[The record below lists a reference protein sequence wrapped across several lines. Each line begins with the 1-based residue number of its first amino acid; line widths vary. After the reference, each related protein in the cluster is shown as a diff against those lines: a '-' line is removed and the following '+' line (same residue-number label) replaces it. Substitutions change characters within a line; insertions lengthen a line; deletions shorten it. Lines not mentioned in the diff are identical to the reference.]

1 MATYTS
7 TSGNYKTTLTVTE
20 TATSI
25 PNNTS
30 TLSWSLKVERIG
42 GASQYGIHNA
52 NQCPWS
58 VSINGSRVGSGTFSY
73 DFRYTGS
80 YNLGSGNN
88 VTVAHNND
96 GTKTGV
102 AVSGTVDLD
111 NSAYVSVM
119 TASGTIDLTTIPR
132 ASDISLSVGSYNV
145 TSSSGNAFTYTITA
159 KSTSFYNRLRY
170 TLGSTNYT
178 GSGSTGSR
186 SGNFTNA
193 ELLTSLPTATSG
205 SLTAYVDTATDS
217 GFTNIIGTNSV
228 SIPISINTSYI
239 KPSLTL
245 QNLSVNNSPISGYAV
260 AGYSKVQCGTSSSK
274 WSASGGYGSNAITVT
289 FTTSHGS
296 LAQSSYSA
304 SSNSISNYTVTNVLP
319 SSSSNYTLTISATAR
334 DSRGATTSASK
345 TYTVYGYTP
354 PTANLTAYRVA
365 SSGSTAE
372 DGAGTFAYVA
382 FSGAVSSS
390 VNSQNTL
397 QSVSCSYS
405 GSISGTIAGST
416 SATTSRWLS
425 LTDTQTVTFTVTATD
440 KVTSSTSVKTIS
452 TASYPLDLYDNGS
465 GSVGVGFGAV
475 ANGGWLTSGLK
486 NDLSRGNKTRV
497 GIQTAYESTN
507 SSSGTGFMIIATIK
521 PKGAW
526 DNKAITF
533 KILRRGIIHPS
544 NVSVRFDGANSTDP
558 GLSSFVAD
566 FNSADF
572 YLYKSAT
579 STWQLISYK
588 TNYDQ
593 ISILALYAD
602 DYVLSLNDIDTTQSV
617 ISAVPDGAVQA
628 TEWSYL
634 HAQFATNATN
644 TMWTNNSNTTARN
657 YYVPFGDGAST
668 ANRGLQV
675 HSGLSFW
682 GRVGTA
688 SADGYVLLKLGNGTN
703 VGTAGNMWGE
713 LDIYPR
719 TGNYYIG
726 VQAPNTMTATR
737 IIRFPDGG
745 GTLEVKTALYAL
757 NILGGNEATVTGVKG
772 TYQRLRLYAKA
783 AGYVYTVWEVDVN
796 QITTSANKFSHSVP
810 QYISDPGDWYITIFD
825 LKLTQSSNDVKV
837 YFDVYNKRVGTSG
850 QSTQN
855 NNSNYAIYKIEGIV

>member
-119 TASGTIDLTTIPR
+119 TASGTIDLTAIPR

-178 GSGSTGSR
+178 GAGSTGSR

-193 ELLTSLPTATSG
+193 ELLNSLPTATSG
-205 SLTAYVDTATDS
+205 SLTVYVDTATDS

-245 QNLSVNNSPISGYAV
+245 QNLSVNSSPISGYAV

-304 SSNSISNYTVTNVLP
+304 SSNTISNYTVTNVLP

-372 DGAGTFAYVA
+372 DGAGTVAYVA

-416 SATTSRWLS
+416 SQTTSRWLS

-440 KVTSSTSVKTIS
+440 KVTSSTSTKTIS

-465 GSVGVGFGAV
+465 GSVGVGLGTVAMGDRVKFGLPLV
-475 ANGGWLTSGLK
+475 SANNQIGIVLSDVNDNDCKAIDSSLTSSSTDEAWFSALLKAICVKYPNKSGYLFKGL
-486 NDLSRGNKTRV
+486 LSPNSMRWYEIYIYDTSVVQNGYPRYSFGNYYSY
-497 GIQTAYESTN
+497 G
-507 SSSGTGFMIIATIK
+507 SGDNTPRPFGTTDYTFYWHDGIIARY
-521 PKGAW
+521 A
-526 DNKAITF
+526 
-533 KILRRGIIHPS
+533 
-544 NVSVRFDGANSTDP
+544 DGANKATIANNFTVTD
-558 GLSSFVAD
+558 
-566 FNSADF
+566 
-572 YLYKSAT
+572 
-579 STWQLISYK
+579 
-588 TNYDQ
+588 
-593 ISILALYAD
+593 
-602 DYVLSLNDIDTTQSV
+602 
-617 ISAVPDGAVQA
+617 
-628 TEWSYL
+628 
-634 HAQFATNATN
+634 
-644 TMWTNNSNTTARN
+644 
-657 YYVPFGDGAST
+657 
-668 ANRGLQV
+668 
-675 HSGLSFW
+675 
-682 GRVGTA
+682 
-688 SADGYVLLKLGNGTN
+688 TN
-703 VGTAGNMWGE
+703 VSSSTSYYPVWVAGRASSTGYAPRVNDGFLYRTRQGSSSQLGYAILYVGNAITNGTAGNKKGMVRIHSSDATYTDIEASPNGNGYSAFLPNAPATTYMLGE
-713 LDIYPR
+713 RTLWSNTLKGGNTLSLDVSAWARIRIY
-719 TGNYYIG
+719 
-726 VQAPNTMTATR
+726 A
-737 IIRFPDGG
+737 
-745 GTLEVKTALYAL
+745 KLYAINAIYEIDL
-757 NILGGNEATVTGVKG
+757 STTNAYEQISGYRYSGGATVPEFTASGGLEYLVSQCLVSTDKKTIYHYHCG
-772 TYQRLRLYAKA
+772 YQAVGS
-783 AGYVYTVWEVDVN
+783 GYTDR
-796 QITTSANKFSHSVP
+796 
-810 QYISDPGDWYITIFD
+810 
-825 LKLTQSSNDVKV
+825 ND
-837 YFDVYNKRVGTSG
+837 
-850 QSTQN
+850 N
-855 NNSNYAIYKIEGIV
+855 NNYFIYKIVGLASY

>member
-20 TATSI
+20 TSTSI

-239 KPSLTL
+239 KPSITL

-390 VNSQNTL
+390 VNNQNSI
-397 QSVSCSYS
+397 QSTTCTYS
-405 GSISGTIAGST
+405 GSISGTAT
-416 SATTSRWLS
+416 SGGHYALS
-425 LTDTQTVTFTVTATD
+425 DTQTVTFTLTVRD
-440 KVTSSTSVKTIS
+440 KVTSSTAQKTIN
-452 TASYPLDLYDNGS
+452 TATYPLDLYDNGS
-465 GSVGVGFGAV
+465 GSVGVGLGTVAEGSFVKIGAGIHTKGNWFTTNNIIKSDLNQIAEGIV
-475 ANGGWLTSGLK
+475 HFNPSVTNRPCDYGVCYTLGL
-486 NDLSRGNKTRV
+486 DGD
-497 GIQTAYESTN
+497 N
-507 SSSGTGFMIIATIK
+507 SSSQWYSQIAFGTNGIIYFRNSINTLGQTWSNWYAFYGEFNVQPSVAVATSAGTLTTPRTINGTAFNGGADIRTATSYNIDIGALGGTSAYTAFART
-521 PKGAW
+521 PNSNASGNMSMTLLVTGAGRFGGVYQGAW
-526 DNKAITF
+526 LVQLSN
-533 KILRRGIIHPS
+533 RG
-544 NVSVRFDGANSTDP
+544 SVRSMHVTSLIPNS
-558 GLSSFVAD
+558 
-566 FNSADF
+566 
-572 YLYKSAT
+572 
-579 STWQLISYK
+579 
-588 TNYDQ
+588 
-593 ISILALYAD
+593 
-602 DYVLSLNDIDTTQSV
+602 
-617 ISAVPDGAVQA
+617 
-628 TEWSYL
+628 
-634 HAQFATNATN
+634 
-644 TMWTNNSNTTARN
+644 
-657 YYVPFGDGAST
+657 
-668 ANRGLQV
+668 
-675 HSGLSFW
+675 
-682 GRVGTA
+682 
-688 SADGYVLLKLGNGTN
+688 
-703 VGTAGNMWGE
+703 
-713 LDIYPR
+713 
-719 TGNYYIG
+719 
-726 VQAPNTMTATR
+726 
-737 IIRFPDGG
+737 
-745 GTLEVKTALYAL
+745 
-757 NILGGNEATVTGVKG
+757 EATVTFGHYASGDYFYFGVSRP
-772 TYQRLRLYAKA
+772 TYGGALQITVLQAIGGGGVADYYTSANQPSGWTPVSNRDPATRTLWTGSLLGGNSITLSDATRFRKFKLYAWMGA
-783 AGYVYTVWEVDVN
+783 TIAYEWEVDRDY
-796 QITTSANKFSHSVP
+796 ITTSARKFSHGEL
-810 QYISDPGDWYITIFD
+810 IWIADPGGWYNTHAEVNIY
-825 LKLTQSSNDVKV
+825 SSGESIVFN
-837 YFDVYNKRVGTSG
+837 FANARNIRVDGTNHVV
-850 QSTQN
+850 TQN
-855 NNSNYAIYKIEGIV
+855 NNSNYRIYRIDGIL

>member
-111 NSAYVSVM
+111 NSPYAEVM

-193 ELLTSLPTATSG
+193 ELLNSLPTATSG

-245 QNLSVNNSPISGYAV
+245 QNLSANSSPISGYAV

-304 SSNSISNYTVTNVLP
+304 SSNTISNYTVTNVLP

-416 SATTSRWLS
+416 SQTTSRWLS
-425 LTDTQTVTFTVTATD
+425 LTDTQTVTFQLTVTD
-440 KVTSSTSVKTIS
+440 KVTSSTTAKTIA
-452 TASYPLDLYDNGS
+452 TASYPLDLYDDGNGH
-465 GSVGVGFGAV
+465 VGVGLGAV
-475 ANGGWLTSGLK
+475 AEGNYVKLGEGLFPKGRWL
-486 NDLSRGNKTRV
+486 
-497 GIQTAYESTN
+497 QTYTN
-507 SSSGTGFMIIATIK
+507 SLASNLNQVTESIIAFDTNTSNRPCDYGVCYTYGYAGQGTSNSWYSQIAF
-521 PKGAW
+521 GT
-526 DNKAITF
+526 N
-533 KILRRGIIHPS
+533 GIIYFRNS
-544 NVSVRFDGANSTDP
+544 INSVGQTWGNW
-558 GLSSFVAD
+558 SSFYGGFNPQTTIANAD
-566 FNSADF
+566 N
-572 YLYKSAT
+572 
-579 STWQLISYK
+579 
-588 TNYDQ
+588 
-593 ISILALYAD
+593 
-602 DYVLSLNDIDTTQSV
+602 
-617 ISAVPDGAVQA
+617 
-628 TEWSYL
+628 
-634 HAQFATNATN
+634 ATNASNANIANATYRN
-644 TMWTNNSNTTARN
+644 IVSRIGNNYNSDFT
-657 YYVPFGDGAST
+657 GD
-668 ANRGLQV
+668 RM
-675 HSGLSFW
+675 
-682 GRVGTA
+682 RVYEYT
-688 SADGYVLLKLGNGTN
+688 S
-703 VGTAGNMWGE
+703 E
-713 LDIYPR
+713 
-719 TGNYYIG
+719 
-726 VQAPNTMTATR
+726 APNGPSAHYYHVFNIMGPNTSYATQLAIGMTTQR
-737 IIRFPDGG
+737 IYYRTYQGG
-745 GTLEVKTALYAL
+745 NWLTWWRAELFNTIWTGTLK
-757 NILGGNEATVTGVKG
+757 GGNAITLDVSG
-772 TYQRLRLYAKA
+772 YSRLRVYANCYA
-783 AGYVYTVWEVDVN
+783 VTVVYTVELTRAVQHT
-796 QITTSANKFSHSVP
+796 QISGYTYSGGGVSAEYTASGGLELLTSQSLVSSDKKTFYHYHCGYQAGSSATNK
-810 QYISDPGDWYITIFD
+810 D
-825 LKLTQSSNDVKV
+825 ND
-837 YFDVYNKRVGTSG
+837 
-850 QSTQN
+850 
-855 NNSNYAIYKIEGIV
+855 SNYFVYQIDGLAY

>member
-20 TATSI
+20 TSTSI

-365 SSGSTAE
+365 SSSSTTE
-372 DGAGTFAYVA
+372 DGAGTYAYVT
-382 FSGAVSSS
+382 FSGAVSAS
-390 VNSQNTL
+390 VNGQN
-397 QSVSCSYS
+397 SVQIISCSYWGAFS
-405 GSISGTIAGST
+405 GQASNGQHIALSDT
-416 SATTSRWLS
+416 QS
-425 LTDTQTVTFTVTATD
+425 LTFQLSVTD
-440 KVTSSTSVKTIS
+440 KVSSTTIQKTVN
-452 TASYPLDLYDNGS
+452 TAAYPLDLCDDGNGNVGVGIGTVAQSNSFRLGDKVWVGSNLNITGENKILWKEGGYAGSWPDSFAVSPHFTGSGDSNYLNIQGCVGEQGETPALNDFIHIYGQSGTISSILGNIWSGFSTASRECDIGASSVAGSIYFHSNGNQGTSGFRGIYGQNGS
-465 GSVGVGFGAV
+465 GTGQEVLLVGPDNEVRLGYHASFRCINTNTDTFTFYALPNLTNTSIFKYAIIYGGGSTTYFAYFV
-475 ANGGWLTSGLK
+475 FFSTDNISTFVPILFSSQSRTFTTTVDGNYLTFKANGTCWG
-486 NDLSRGNKTRV
+486 
-497 GIQTAYESTN
+497 GI
-507 SSSGTGFMIIATIK
+507 
-521 PKGAW
+521 
-526 DNKAITF
+526 
-533 KILRRGIIHPS
+533 R
-544 NVSVRFDGANSTDP
+544 
-558 GLSSFVAD
+558 
-566 FNSADF
+566 
-572 YLYKSAT
+572 
-579 STWQLISYK
+579 LIWI
-588 TNYDQ
+588 N
-593 ISILALYAD
+593 
-602 DYVLSLNDIDTTQSV
+602 
-617 ISAVPDGAVQA
+617 
-628 TEWSYL
+628 
-634 HAQFATNATN
+634 
-644 TMWTNNSNTTARN
+644 
-657 YYVPFGDGAST
+657 
-668 ANRGLQV
+668 
-675 HSGLSFW
+675 
-682 GRVGTA
+682 
-688 SADGYVLLKLGNGTN
+688 
-703 VGTAGNMWGE
+703 
-713 LDIYPR
+713 
-719 TGNYYIG
+719 
-726 VQAPNTMTATR
+726 
-737 IIRFPDGG
+737 
-745 GTLEVKTALYAL
+745 
-757 NILGGNEATVTGVKG
+757 
-772 TYQRLRLYAKA
+772 
-783 AGYVYTVWEVDVN
+783 
-796 QITTSANKFSHSVP
+796 
-810 QYISDPGDWYITIFD
+810 
-825 LKLTQSSNDVKV
+825 
-837 YFDVYNKRVGTSG
+837 
-850 QSTQN
+850 
-855 NNSNYAIYKIEGIV
+855 

>member
-193 ELLTSLPTATSG
+193 ELLNSLPTATSG

-239 KPSLTL
+239 KPSITL
-245 QNLSVNNSPISGYAV
+245 QNLSVNSSPISGYAV

-274 WSASGGYGSNAITVT
+274 WSASGGYGTNAITVT

-365 SSGSTAE
+365 SSGSTTE
-372 DGAGTFAYVA
+372 DGAGTYAYVT
-382 FSGAVSSS
+382 FSGAVSAS
-390 VNSQNTL
+390 VNGQN
-397 QSVSCSYS
+397 SVQIISCSYW
-405 GSISGTIAGST
+405 GSISGQ
-416 SATTSRWLS
+416 ATNGGHYALA
-425 LTDTQTVTFTVTATD
+425 DTQTVTFQLTVTD
-440 KVTSSTSVKTIS
+440 KVTSSATQKTIS
-452 TASYPLDLYDNGS
+452 TASYPLDLYDDGS
-465 GSVGVGFGAV
+465 GNVGVGLGTVAEGNFVKIGAGIHTKG
-475 ANGGWLTSGLK
+475 NWLTTLVTVSDLNQIAEGIVYFNPSVTNRPCDYGVCYTLGLDGD
-486 NDLSRGNKTRV
+486 N
-497 GIQTAYESTN
+497 ASTTWY
-507 SSSGTGFMIIATIK
+507 SQIAFGT
-521 PKGAW
+521 
-526 DNKAITF
+526 N
-533 KILRRGIIHPS
+533 GIIYF
-544 NVSVRFDGANSTDP
+544 RNSINSLGQTW
-558 GLSSFVAD
+558 SSWNTFYGGFNPQTYVA
-566 FNSADF
+566 S
-572 YLYKSAT
+572 
-579 STWQLISYK
+579 
-588 TNYDQ
+588 
-593 ISILALYAD
+593 
-602 DYVLSLNDIDTTQSV
+602 
-617 ISAVPDGAVQA
+617 
-628 TEWSYL
+628 
-634 HAQFATNATN
+634 
-644 TMWTNNSNTTARN
+644 
-657 YYVPFGDGAST
+657 AST
-668 ANRGLQV
+668 AELASHANYLNLVNTNEIRMGNRLT
-675 HSGLSFW
+675 SLTDIWFNWSW
-682 GRVGTA
+682 
-688 SADGYVLLKLGNGTN
+688 ADGLYETIAGYRFGNGNKGLAKVFASGFYDGGNRKADLYITLWT
-703 VGTAGNMWGE
+703 GTLKGNNPIT
-713 LDIYPR
+713 LD
-719 TGNYYIG
+719 
-726 VQAPNTMTATR
+726 MTAYSK
-737 IIRFPDGG
+737 IRVWVNLYAVTGCYEIDLTQQNGYEQISGYRYSGGITIPEYTGG
-745 GTLEVKTALYAL
+745 GTLEYMMSQGLVKTDKK
-757 NILGGNEATVTGVKG
+757 T
-772 TYQRLRLYAKA
+772 
-783 AGYVYTVWEVDVN
+783 
-796 QITTSANKFSHSVP
+796 FSHYHCGY
-810 QYISDPGDWYITIFD
+810 QTAG
-825 LKLTQSSNDVKV
+825 SSYVSRDNTD
-837 YFDVYNKRVGTSG
+837 
-850 QSTQN
+850 
-855 NNSNYAIYKIEGIV
+855 NYYVYKIEGVI

>member
-186 SGNFTNA
+186 TGNFTNA
-193 ELLTSLPTATSG
+193 ELLNSLPTATSG

-245 QNLSVNNSPISGYAV
+245 QNLSVNSSPISGYAV

-390 VNSQNTL
+390 VNSRNTL

-416 SATTSRWLS
+416 SQTTSRWLS

-440 KVTSSTSVKTIS
+440 KVTSSTSTKTIS
-452 TASYPLDLYDNGS
+452 TASYPLDLYDDGNGNVGMGIGSVAKPNSITTPLKILSPNEMARIILCDVTDNEVKAQDNTLTTSSSDEDWFKALLKAICVKYPNSHIVRFVGRLDPNSQRNYEVTIYETSVLRNGLPQYSYGLYHAYGGGVYLFGTNDGSYYWNEGVFHANTSNTATSASTAGTAGTATNASFADYLNLVATNEIRFRNRLQNVGGIWFNYRWYEGSYATLNGYNFGNGAGGYTHLVAS
-465 GSVGVGFGAV
+465 GYYDNSSNKAPLEKTLWTGTKMAGESAGISLNVSAYKRLRIFFNAYSNTGVFELDLEHATSVAVTSGWAYHSVGVT
-475 ANGGWLTSGLK
+475 W
-486 NDLSRGNKTRV
+486 
-497 GIQTAYESTN
+497 AYENYPETHFCDVRVNDGKTSVYPERMGYWRIN
-507 SSSGTGFMIIATIK
+507 SSNVY
-521 PKGAW
+521 
-526 DNKAITF
+526 DLQ
-533 KILRRGIIHPS
+533 LR
-544 NVSVRFDGANSTDP
+544 NQNS
-558 GLSSFVAD
+558 
-566 FNSADF
+566 
-572 YLYKSAT
+572 
-579 STWQLISYK
+579 
-588 TNYDQ
+588 
-593 ISILALYAD
+593 
-602 DYVLSLNDIDTTQSV
+602 
-617 ISAVPDGAVQA
+617 
-628 TEWSYL
+628 
-634 HAQFATNATN
+634 
-644 TMWTNNSNTTARN
+644 N
-657 YYVPFGDGAST
+657 YYVYRIDG
-668 ANRGLQV
+668 
-675 HSGLSFW
+675 
-682 GRVGTA
+682 
-688 SADGYVLLKLGNGTN
+688 
-703 VGTAGNMWGE
+703 
-713 LDIYPR
+713 
-719 TGNYYIG
+719 
-726 VQAPNTMTATR
+726 
-737 IIRFPDGG
+737 II
-745 GTLEVKTALYAL
+745 
-757 NILGGNEATVTGVKG
+757 
-772 TYQRLRLYAKA
+772 
-783 AGYVYTVWEVDVN
+783 
-796 QITTSANKFSHSVP
+796 
-810 QYISDPGDWYITIFD
+810 
-825 LKLTQSSNDVKV
+825 
-837 YFDVYNKRVGTSG
+837 
-850 QSTQN
+850 
-855 NNSNYAIYKIEGIV
+855 

>member
-20 TATSI
+20 TSTSI

-42 GASQYGIHNA
+42 GASSQYGIYNG

-193 ELLTSLPTATSG
+193 ELLNSLPTATSG

-239 KPSLTL
+239 KPSLIL
-245 QNLSVNNSPISGYAV
+245 QNLSVNSSSISGYAV

-416 SATTSRWLS
+416 SQTTSRWLS

-440 KVTSSTSVKTIS
+440 KVTSST
-452 TASYPLDLYDNGS
+452 
-465 GSVGVGFGAV
+465 
-475 ANGGWLTSGLK
+475 
-486 NDLSRGNKTRV
+486 
-497 GIQTAYESTN
+497 
-507 SSSGTGFMIIATIK
+507 
-521 PKGAW
+521 
-526 DNKAITF
+526 
-533 KILRRGIIHPS
+533 
-544 NVSVRFDGANSTDP
+544 
-558 GLSSFVAD
+558 
-566 FNSADF
+566 
-572 YLYKSAT
+572 
-579 STWQLISYK
+579 
-588 TNYDQ
+588 
-593 ISILALYAD
+593 
-602 DYVLSLNDIDTTQSV
+602 
-617 ISAVPDGAVQA
+617 
-628 TEWSYL
+628 
-634 HAQFATNATN
+634 
-644 TMWTNNSNTTARN
+644 
-657 YYVPFGDGAST
+657 
-668 ANRGLQV
+668 
-675 HSGLSFW
+675 
-682 GRVGTA
+682 
-688 SADGYVLLKLGNGTN
+688 
-703 VGTAGNMWGE
+703 
-713 LDIYPR
+713 
-719 TGNYYIG
+719 
-726 VQAPNTMTATR
+726 
-737 IIRFPDGG
+737 
-745 GTLEVKTALYAL
+745 
-757 NILGGNEATVTGVKG
+757 
-772 TYQRLRLYAKA
+772 
-783 AGYVYTVWEVDVN
+783 
-796 QITTSANKFSHSVP
+796 
-810 QYISDPGDWYITIFD
+810 
-825 LKLTQSSNDVKV
+825 
-837 YFDVYNKRVGTSG
+837 
-850 QSTQN
+850 
-855 NNSNYAIYKIEGIV
+855 